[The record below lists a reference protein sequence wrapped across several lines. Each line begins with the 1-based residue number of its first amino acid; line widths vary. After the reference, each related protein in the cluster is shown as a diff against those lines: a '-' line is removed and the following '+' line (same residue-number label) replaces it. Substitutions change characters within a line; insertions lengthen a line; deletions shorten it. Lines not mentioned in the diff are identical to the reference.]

1 MQIARSGPPNSPFD
15 LSEVRTRIA
24 SFLDHKDCLSCIRV
38 SRAWFHDFVP
48 AVWHTID
55 FARDATAFA
64 KVTPEILEKYGGFIS
79 EVLNTSSVDHLQL
92 LQHSKV
98 NSLKVIKSQLVHV
111 CMYHLILSDTFRRSQ
126 ESLQSLDIQSNA
138 PNPDTLE
145 EQRRQGQHFLLSM
158 DAISSPIPSSP
169 LGNGTT
175 HGGGGGGLRILK
187 LSYIN
192 ITRETFSNVL
202 RRCPGLQEL
211 DLHHVLFLN
220 HKPSISL
227 FTKSKLRRLVASFS
241 QVWKVD
247 PNDRSAP
254 SLLAHFP
261 LLKEWRITSLTQP
274 TDTSLVTIRE
284 EITRCCPLLYHIQFN
299 DNDSA
304 MASYLLTNTFTGL
317 QSCCLLDAIIDSST
331 VFGLVTHRDSLTSVS
346 VMATSIADI
355 DYRPTTIDWLYM
367 IPRFCQHLQV
377 LDLESYLWDI
387 HEIEDHWW
395 VCEGLQEL
403 RVRFKGLNTPQ
414 DIDDCLKNLCDLI
427 RSGCTGLIRPRDKD
441 TVSTRVVRHLLRFK
455 QLRTVWL
462 GTEDY
467 CVPRSSA

>member
-1 MQIARSGPPNSPFD
+1 MQLAQNSPFD

-24 SFLDHKDCLSCIRV
+24 SFLGRKDCLSCIRV
-38 SRAWFHDFVP
+38 SRAWFQDFAP
-48 AVWHTID
+48 AVWHTVD
-55 FARDATAFA
+55 FAKDATAFA

-79 EVLNTSSVDHLQL
+79 EALNTSSVDHLQL

-98 NSLKVIKSQLVHV
+98 NRLEVIKSQLVHS
-111 CMYHLILSDTFRRSQ
+111 CMHHLMLADTVRRSQ

-145 EQRRQGQHFLLSM
+145 EQRYHGRHYLLSM
-158 DAISSPIPSSP
+158 DAISSSVPPLP
-169 LGNGTT
+169 LGNGTG
-175 HGGGGGGLRILK
+175 HGGGGLRKLK

-192 ITRETFSNVL
+192 ITRETFSDFL

-227 FTKSKLRRLVASFS
+227 FTGSKLRRLVASFS

-274 TDTSLVTIRE
+274 TDTSLVAIRE
-284 EITRCCPLLYHIQFN
+284 EITRCCPLLNHIEFN
-299 DNDSA
+299 DGDSA
-304 MASYLLTNTFTGL
+304 MASYLLANTFAGL
-317 QSCCLLDAIIDSST
+317 ESCYLVDTIIDSST
-331 VFGLVTHRDSLTSVS
+331 VLGLVTHRNSLTSVS
-346 VMATSIADI
+346 VMATSIVDV
-355 DYRPTTIDWLYM
+355 DYRPTTVDWLYM

-377 LDLESYLWDI
+377 LDLDSYLLEID
-387 HEIEDHWW
+387 EIEGHEW

-403 RVRFKGLNTPQ
+403 RVQFKGLNTPQ
-414 DIDDCLKNLCDLI
+414 DIDGSLKKLCDMR
-427 RSGCTGLIRPRDKD
+427 RSDGIALIRPMGKD
-441 TVSTRVVRHLLRFK
+441 TISTRVVQHLLQFK

-467 CVPRSSA
+467 YIPRTSA